1 MTGWGW
7 KEEEVG
13 DEHFKYGEE
22 DPEGGGWGAPVRR
35 N

>member
-1 MTGWGW
+1 LIKSSIGKKGEKRTGWGW

-22 DPEGGGWGAPVRR
+22 
-35 N
+35 